1 MDLRDLNQEQRIA
14 VEHNTGPLL
23 VVAGAG
29 TGKTQVITRRIAYL
43 ILERGIPPSQ
53 ILALTFTDKAAHEM
67 QERVDSLLPYG
78 VVDTNIMTFHSF
90 GDQIVR
96 EYGLEIGLPLAGTV
110 MSTAQQLVFMRDNLD
125 QFNLEYF
132 APIGKPDS
140 LLGELLRY
148 FGRLKEEIITPSQ
161 YLAYAAGLEGLDNE
175 KHMELGQAYRI
186 YCELTRK
193 QGLMDFADQIALPLE
208 LLEKRPNIVQE
219 LRSRYRYILVDEFQD
234 TNVAQNKLV
243 QYIAGES
250 GNLMVVGDDDQ
261 SIYKFR
267 GAAISNILAF
277 TTTYKD
283 TAQIVL
289 TENYRSTQ
297 QVLDAAYQLIQHNNP
312 DRLEVR
318 NAINKQ
324 LHGQNSGPEPKLITA
339 ATLDDEYEQVALEIA
354 KAIRSGESAGDIAVL
369 IRKRNQAA
377 GIIRALKNEGI
388 DYYYA
393 GNESLYDRPEVA
405 VLRDF
410 LQVITNPTDSV
421 ALHHLLASPAFNVPI
436 ELLVTYGAKAKLTN
450 SSLEEVLRSKLEIP
464 EIMTKLSDWRAASRE
479 LSVGRLLFAFA
490 EDTGYLDQLVEA
502 AREHPELEQRV
513 RNVASFFS
521 SIAEYEKVASDTSVV
536 AYQALEETLRQAGD
550 TSVAAE
556 IDASTDQ
563 VQILTTHAAKGLEFE
578 RVFIIDVVAGTFP
591 SINRRQGLSIPQE
604 LIAEDVPEEGSA
616 HIAEERRLMYVAIT
630 RAKTHLTLSWSADH
644 GGKRAKKP
652 SPFIAEAL
660 GSEPEAHAETGV
672 QGMLQFTKNFAVNPK
687 QHVVPAARFMQGDWL
702 ALTPHQLD
710 DYLMCPL
717 NFYYLH
723 VLEVPQPPQS
733 ALMYGT
739 LMHGLIHSYYLQRQN
754 GTVDVAAL
762 HEALDA
768 QWRNE
773 GFVSKGQEQRRK
785 EQAHKTLDAFIA
797 RQQQESEVPSRME
810 MPFEFELPD
819 VKVRIRGRMD
829 AVFEGDVGVEIRD
842 YKTSQVDDAKKADKK
857 AKDSLQLATYALAWE
872 SMTGIM
878 PQLTTLDY
886 IETGVTG
893 KFAPTDKSKQELL
906 IKIQHIADGIRS
918 SNYQPT
924 GDHFYCV
931 HRKPQEEDYAAR

>member
-1 MDLRDLNQEQRIA
+1 MELGDLNQAQRAA
-14 VEHNTGPLL
+14 VEHDKGPLL

-43 ILERGIPPSQ
+43 VLERNIPASQ

-96 EYGLEIGLPLAGTV
+96 EYGIEIGLSPTGVV
-110 MSTAQQLVFMRDNLD
+110 MSAAQQLVFMRDNLD
-125 QFNLEYF
+125 KFNLDYF
-132 APIGKPDS
+132 APISKPDS
-140 LLGELLRY
+140 LLGELARY
-148 FGRLKEEIITPSQ
+148 FGRLKEEIISPDQ
-161 YLAYAAGLEGLDNE
+161 YLKYAAGLEDLEKD
-175 KHMELGQAYRI
+175 KHMELGQAYRV
-186 YCELTRK
+186 YCQLTRER
-193 QGLMDFADQIALPLE
+193 GLMDFADQIALPLE
-208 LLEKRPNIVQE
+208 LLEKRPNIVAE
-219 LRSRYRYILVDEFQD
+219 LRKRYQYILVDEFQD

-243 QYIAGES
+243 EQIAGPS
-250 GNLMVVGDDDQ
+250 GNIMVVGDDDQ

-277 TTTYKD
+277 STTYKD

-312 DRLEVR
+312 DRLEIR

-324 LHGQNSGPEPKLITA
+324 LHGQSSGPEPELITA
-339 ATLDDEYEQVALEIA
+339 ATLDDEYEQVALQIV
-354 KAIRSGESAGDIAVL
+354 KAVKAGENAGDMAVL

-377 GIIRALKNEGI
+377 GVIRALKQEGI

-410 LQVITNPTDSV
+410 LAVVTNPTDSV
-421 ALHHLLASPAFNVPI
+421 ALHHLLSSQAFDVSV
-436 ELLVTYGAKAKLTN
+436 ELLMKAGAKAKQTN
-450 SSLEEVLRSKLEIP
+450 DTLEETLRSEGELPDILGQIAEWR
-464 EIMTKLSDWRAASRE
+464 MLSRA
-479 LSVGRLLFAFA
+479 LSVGKLLFKFS

-502 AREHPELEQRV
+502 ARQQPEQEQRV

-521 SIAEYEKVASDTSVV
+521 SISEYEKVATDTSAL

-550 TSVAAE
+550 TTVVSE
-556 IDASTDQ
+556 IDASPDQ

-578 RVFIIDVVAGTFP
+578 RVFIIDLVSGTFP
-591 SINRRQGLSIPQE
+591 SINRKQGLSIPAE
-604 LIAEDVPEEGSA
+604 LINEEVPEEGTA
-616 HIAEERRLMYVAIT
+616 HTAEERRLMYVALT
-630 RAKTHLTLSWSADH
+630 RAKTHLTLTWSADH

-660 GSEPEAHAETGV
+660 GAEPEAHTETSV
-672 QGMLQFTKNFAVNPK
+672 QGVLQFTKNFAIAPK
-687 QHVVPAARFMQGDWL
+687 KEIQQAARFVQGDWL

-723 VLEVPQPPQS
+723 VLEVPQPPQP

-754 GTVDVAAL
+754 GEVNVQAL
-762 HEALDA
+762 HDA
-768 QWRNE
+768 IDTQWRSE
-773 GFVSKGQEQRRK
+773 GFVSKGQEARRK
-785 EQAHKTLDAFIA
+785 QQAHATLDAFIE
-797 RQQQESEVPSRME
+797 RQKDEKEVPTRME

-819 VKVRIRGRMD
+819 IKTRIRGRMD
-829 AVFEGDVGVEIRD
+829 AVVESDSGVEIRD
-842 YKTSQVDDAKKADKK
+842 YKTSSVDDQKKADKK
-857 AKDSLQLATYALAWE
+857 AKDSLQLATYGLAWK
-872 SMTGIM
+872 SMMGKL
-878 PQLTTLDY
+878 PDSATLDY
-886 IETGVTG
+886 VETGVRGITT
-893 KFAPTDKSKQELL
+893 PTDKSNEALL
-906 IKIQHIADGIRS
+906 QKIQQIAEGIRS
-918 SNYQPT
+918 GDYQPT

-931 HRKPQEEDYAAR
+931 HRKPQEAPDA